1 MSLVDEFEEA
11 REDLEAL
18 LVECLATVLHEEAG
32 LAWGAELP
40 PEPTF
45 SARLAIQDP
54 EDGAYTGVVVSTSAT
69 VGRLFAARMMA
80 VAEPSTD
87 DMLDAIC
94 ELGNIIGGNVKSLL
108 RNACRLSLPTAE
120 VTELPVSRGAGPGVT
135 VQAMVLGQ
143 LVELTVGGDAEPEGL
158 CWPGSSSEE
167 ILETQQ

>member
-18 LVECLATVLHEEAG
+18 LVECLGTVLNEEAG
-32 LAWGAELP
+32 IAWGVELP
-40 PEPTF
+40 PGPTF
-45 SARLAIQDP
+45 SARLAIHDA
-54 EDGAYTGVVVSTSAT
+54 EDDTYTEVVVSTSAP
-69 VGRLFAARMMA
+69 VARLFAARMMA

-94 ELGNIIGGNVKSLL
+94 ELGNITGGNVKSLL
-108 RNACRLSLPTAE
+108 RHACRLSLPTAE
-120 VTELPVSRGAGPGVT
+120 VTQMPVSRTGPGVT

-143 LVELTVGGDAEPEGL
+143 LVELTVGGIAEIDGL
-158 CWPGSSSEE
+158 CWPGSTSEE